1 MIFTRD
7 WKFSRTPGA
16 PGIWDDRL
24 RILARYGVERYH
36 LQAISD
42 FDLVGRTKLV
52 ILSCLLVRAL
62 GGDFVQTAQLY
73 AKEIENSAEN
83 VDAILEGAYSSPALT
98 DDKILGLLLC
108 EEELP

>member
-1 MIFTRD
+1 M
-7 WKFSRTPGA
+7 
-16 PGIWDDRL
+16 
-24 RILARYGVERYH
+24 
-36 LQAISD
+36 
-42 FDLVGRTKLV
+42 
-52 ILSCLLVRAL
+52 RAL

-98 DDKILGLLLC
+98 DDKILGFLLC